1 LIEAVYQRARAV
13 GASRVHW
20 LTQESNVTA
29 RALYDQVADRSG
41 FIQYRRIL

>member
-1 LIEAVYQRARAV
+1 
-13 GASRVHW
+13 
-20 LTQESNVTA
+20 LTQESNATA